1 MEQIRA
7 AVDFSFQEIERLAWQ
22 QTLDCVREALVEAL
36 SAIDTALYESRDPS
50 RYVYKEMRSRNVVT
64 KFGPITFQRRYY
76 WDREEERFVFLL
88 DEVLGIAKRQRVS
101 DSVRA
106 DAVEASVTAGSYR
119 GAAAE
124 LERRDCQVFV
134 SHEAIRQWNLQ
145 TGRALAAAEKQQQMT
160 LAGTRRVRSC
170 SVRQTV
176 LASSSAW
183 QEGRSPAVCDS

>member
-22 QTLDCVREALVEAL
+22 QTLDCFREALVEAL

-134 SHEAIRQWNLQ
+134 SHEAIRQCSGGK
-145 TGRALAAAEKQQQMT
+145 TAADDVGRYPT
-160 LAGTRRVRSC
+160 CAGLVHRGRR
-170 SVRQTV
+170 V